1 MNLVQDGKQR
11 APSSNHTTKKRALV
25 VYGEGKVSNAWDMPL
40 FGKVT
45 PPPSDKTH
53 GAAQRNNT
61 GGGLLLLRMRHRGT
75 KLVQRL
81 LRN

>member
-45 PPPSDKTH
+45 PPPPTKHTVQPREITR
-53 GAAQRNNT
+53 GEGYCCYGRGIGERN
-61 GGGLLLLRMRHRGT
+61 
-75 KLVQRL
+75 
-81 LRN
+81 